1 MTRLISD
8 AEKRRRD
15 REAWRAA
22 HTGRTR
28 EEWLAGN
35 GASRAKPWEA
45 ESISRATWY
54 RRRQAE
60 QEQLEQTGKA
70 AAKG

>member
-8 AEKRRRD
+8 GEKRRRD

-70 AAKG
+70 AAKA